1 MKISR
6 DLVLGIGLFIIIM
19 ILASSILIENNLQ
32 RTKFLISSF
41 GTVSLLGLI
50 FVLIIPILYSKFPST
65 LTSSLLSNRKWIGL
79 NVFVFALIHV
89 ILVQL
94 NYFNF
99 NISAILNNPR
109 FPGLFAGM
117 IAFTS
122 LMILAITSYDVIIR
136 KLGRMWKSIHRVL
149 SYLAAVVLIIH
160 LWINGSFWTG
170 NVLVKILITAAIIG
184 IILYKILN
192 LNINIKKQDE

>member
-1 MKISR
+1 
-6 DLVLGIGLFIIIM
+6 VLGIGLFIIIM

-41 GTVSLLGLI
+41 GMISLLGLI
-50 FVLIIPILYSKFPST
+50 FVLIIPVLYSKFPST

-89 ILVQL
+89 MLVQL

-122 LMILAITSYDVIIR
+122 LMILAITSYDGIIR
-136 KLGRMWKSIHRVL
+136 RLGKIWKPIHRVL
-149 SYLAAVVLIIH
+149 SYLAAAVLIVH
-160 LWINGSFWTG
+160 LWINGGFWAG
-170 NVLVKILITAAIIG
+170 NMLVKILITAVIIG
-184 IILYKILN
+184 IISYKILN